1 MRRSHDETAGL
12 LRWYPRTWRDRYGDE
27 LVALMEDELGEQPP
41 TLRFK
46 VSVARAGL
54 RERAHG
60 TGLIGDQHSPTERT
74 RAGTLLV
81 LCSWTAF
88 VVAGISFSK
97 ASEHFAQAVPAASRS
112 LPQDAFIVV
121 AICGLLGSALVVLG
135 GMAALPTF
143 VSFLRDGGWP
153 ALRGHVLRACLLTV
167 VTGVALIPLGA
178 WAHHLNQHQRN
189 GGDGIYS
196 AAIAAWAVLVAA
208 TLAQW
213 TAAAV
218 AAGRRIDVGHRVLRL
233 EAGLAV
239 AVTGAMF
246 AITTAT
252 ALWWATIAQR
262 APWFLQGTA
271 TGSNSS
277 PFDPQLVFTLALMSA
292 AALTAGYGVARITR
306 SARAV
311 RAG

>member
-1 MRRSHDETAGL
+1 MSRGHEGTAGL
-12 LRWYPRTWRDRYGDE
+12 LRWYPQTWRDRYGDE
-27 LVALMEDELGEQPP
+27 LVALMEDDLGERPP

-46 VSVARAGL
+46 MSVARAGL

-60 TGLIGDQHSPTERT
+60 TGLIGEQHSPTERT

-97 ASEHFAQAVPAASRS
+97 TSEHFAQAVPVASRS
-112 LPQDAFIVV
+112 LAQDAFNVV
-121 AICGLLGSALVVLG
+121 AIFGLLGSALVVLG
-135 GMAALPTF
+135 GMAALPAF
-143 VSFLRDGGWP
+143 VRLVRGGGWP
-153 ALRGHVLRACLLTV
+153 ALRAHLLRACLLTV
-167 VTGVALIPLGA
+167 VMGVALIPLGA

-218 AAGRRIDVGHRVLRL
+218 AAGRRIDVARRLLRL

-239 AVTGAMF
+239 AVTGAML
-246 AITTAT
+246 AITTAA
-252 ALWWATIAQR
+252 ALWWAAIAQH

-271 TGSNSS
+271 NGSDRS
-277 PFDPQLVFTLALMSA
+277 PFDPQLVFTLGLMLA
-292 AALTAGYGVARITR
+292 AVLTAGYGVARITR
-306 SARAV
+306 SARAL
-311 RAG
+311 RAE